1 LIDPDD
7 RFLPLERGHNF
18 RDIGGY
24 LTADG
29 RRVRRGVM
37 FRSGTMADLT
47 EADVARLTRLG
58 IVCICDLRTTSERT
72 KHPTSWHDADKVSV
86 LAQDYDHSEGSLASL
101 TMGDGAAVRKR
112 MISLYRTLH
121 EEQRAS
127 YAALFERLVE
137 GEVPLLFNC
146 AAGKDRTGIA
156 AALILTALGVPRA
169 SVIEDYALSDRFAEP
184 LFALLCRNP
193 RYGLNANSPRET
205 WLPMTRAYPEYIE
218 TMLDAVAARHGSIE
232 AYLAEELGVDRR
244 AIKRLRDN
252 LLE

>member
-1 LIDPDD
+1 LTDSDDP
-7 RFLPLERGHNF
+7 FLPLERGHNF
-18 RDIGGY
+18 RDLGGY
-24 LTADG
+24 RTADG
-29 RRVRRGVM
+29 RRVRRGMV
-37 FRSGTMADLT
+37 FRSGTMADLS
-47 EADVARLTRLG
+47 EADIERLSRLG

-72 KHPTSWHDADKVSV
+72 KHPTNWHDATKVRL
-86 LAQDYDHSEGSLASL
+86 LAHDYDHSEGSLASL
-101 TMGDGAAVRKR
+101 TLGDGAAVRSR

-127 YAALFERLVE
+127 YAALFARLIE

-169 SVIEDYALSDRFAEP
+169 AVIEDYVLSDRFAEP

-193 RYGLNANSPRET
+193 RYGLDAASPRES

-218 TMLDAVAARHGSIE
+218 TMLDTLAHRHGSVA
-232 AYLAEELGVDRR
+232 AYLAEQLGVDDQ
-244 AIKRLRDN
+244 AIERLRDN

>member
-1 LIDPDD
+1 MTDPDD

-24 LTADG
+24 QAADG
-29 RRVRRGVM
+29 RRVRRGM
-37 FRSGTMADLT
+37 IFRSGTMADLT

-72 KHPTSWHDADKVSV
+72 KHPTNWHDATKVRM
-86 LAQDYDHSEGSLASL
+86 LTQDYDHSEGSLASL
-101 TMGDGAAVRKR
+101 TRGDGAAVRSR
-112 MISLYRTLH
+112 MVSLYRTLH

-127 YAALFERLVE
+127 YAALFARLIE

-169 SVIEDYALSDRFAEP
+169 TVIEDYALSDHFAEP

-193 RYGLNANSPRET
+193 RYGLDAESPRET

-218 TMLDAVAARHGSIE
+218 TMLDTLAERHGSIE
-232 AYLAEELGVDRR
+232 GYLAEQLGVDCD
-244 AIKRLRDN
+244 ATERLRDR